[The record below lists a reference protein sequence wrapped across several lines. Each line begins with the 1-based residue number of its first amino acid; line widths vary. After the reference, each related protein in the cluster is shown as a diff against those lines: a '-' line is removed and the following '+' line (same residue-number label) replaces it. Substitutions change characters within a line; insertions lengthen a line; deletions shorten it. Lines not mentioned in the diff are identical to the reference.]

1 MNLIIKVSFN
11 NYDEWKASFD
21 DHAERASVCDES
33 RTTVGKID
41 DQNCIVMLYDVD
53 MVGIQSL
60 MSSDF
65 LVELSE
71 KMNIKIMRCNPLIP
85 YLAKKF
91 VTMPLCKLIKR
102 FFGIFFYIIHYDI
115 SVNPRVFNK
124 PFIGFKSPTH
134 YPG

>member
-1 MNLIIKVSFN
+1 MNLVIKVSFN

-21 DHAERASVCDES
+21 NHAERAKVCDEL

-53 MVGIQSL
+53 MVGMQSL

-71 KMNIKIMRCNPLIP
+71 EMNIKNKEMHSFEPLQ
-85 YLAKKF
+85 
-91 VTMPLCKLIKR
+91 
-102 FFGIFFYIIHYDI
+102 
-115 SVNPRVFNK
+115 S
-124 PFIGFKSPTH
+124 
-134 YPG
+134 

>member
-41 DQNCIVMLYDVD
+41 DQNCIVILYDVD

-60 MSSDF
+60 MSFDF

-71 KMNIKIMRCNPLIP
+71 KMNIKNNEMYSFEPLP
-85 YLAKKF
+85 
-91 VTMPLCKLIKR
+91 
-102 FFGIFFYIIHYDI
+102 
-115 SVNPRVFNK
+115 S
-124 PFIGFKSPTH
+124 
-134 YPG
+134 